1 MHACIDLGS
10 NSFHL
15 LIGEWTRGRVRIVE
29 RLSEKVQLGENVQDT
44 GRISPEAFQRGLD
57 CLARFRSLLLRHPVR
72 EYWALGTN
80 TFRVAEN
87 AGDFIDAARRQGI
100 DIATISGVQEAMLIY
115 AGVITSLPASDARR
129 LVIDIGGGS
138 TEVIVGCGHVRLLT
152 ESLPVGSVAWRD
164 RFFSGGNGRGAGELM
179 ERMDR
184 AAAEAARVFSRI
196 APGVKRAGW
205 LRAHASSGTV
215 KMLANICHALGQAER
230 DGVIRRKA
238 LDGIKR
244 RIAECIAEGAEL
256 EGLRETRRDLL
267 LPGWSALTGLMASYD
282 VKTIRFSATALR
294 EGMLAFMVKRK
305 KARRTLKRADLPK
318 ARPMDAASSAETAPP
333 DPEREGAA

>member
-1 MHACIDLGS
+1 MRACIDLGS

-15 LIGEWTRGRVRIVE
+15 LVGEWVRGRVRIVE
-29 RLSEKVQLGENVQDT
+29 RLSEKVQLGENVRDT
-44 GRISPEAFQRGLD
+44 GRISPEAFRRGLD
-57 CLARFRSLLLRHPVR
+57 CLARFKTLLRRHPVR

-87 AGDFIDAARRQGI
+87 AEDFIEAARGLGL

-115 AGVITSLPASDARR
+115 AGVITSLPAGRGRR
-129 LVIDIGGGS
+129 LVFDIGGGS
-138 TEVIVGCGHVRLLT
+138 TEVIVGRGHTRLLT

-164 RFFSGGNGRGAGELM
+164 RFFGGGAGAGDLM

-184 AAAEAARVFSRI
+184 AAAEAARAFARI
-196 APGVKRAGW
+196 APGVERAGW
-205 LRAHASSGTV
+205 RRAYASSGTA
-215 KMLANICHALGQAER
+215 KMLANVCGARTG
-230 DGVIRRKA
+230 DGGIIRRRA

-267 LPGWSALTGLMASYD
+267 LPGWSALTGLMESYRIET
-282 VKTIRFSATALR
+282 VRFSPTALR
-294 EGMLAFMVKRK
+294 EGMLAFMAKRK
-305 KARRTLKRADLPK
+305 EARRSLERAGLPG
-318 ARPMDAASSAETAPP
+318 AVPM
-333 DPEREGAA
+333 GAAPGAGPGREEAAR